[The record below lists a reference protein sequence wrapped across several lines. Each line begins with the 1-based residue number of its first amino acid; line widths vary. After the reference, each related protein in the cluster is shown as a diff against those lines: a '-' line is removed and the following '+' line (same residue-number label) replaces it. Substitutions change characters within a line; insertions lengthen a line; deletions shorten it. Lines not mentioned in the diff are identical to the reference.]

1 MAKRTRSVMVTVY
14 YTEQEWAV
22 VAEKMKIAGVRN
34 SSSYLRRMSMT
45 GEVKYYDFSN
55 LKELSAILGRLA
67 GSINQVAKR
76 CNETGSVSKNDV
88 EQLRREY
95 LQVKAVCQERLI
107 KMLRKL

>member
-1 MAKRTRSVMVTVY
+1 MANRTRNNMLSVYMTD
-14 YTEQEWAV
+14 EEWA
-22 VAEKMKIAGVRN
+22 AIKDKMRIAGVTNASAFARKMM
-34 SSSYLRRMSMT
+34 LT

-76 CNETGSVSKNDV
+76 CNETHSVHTEDV
-88 EQLRREY
+88 EELRRDY
-95 LQVKAVCQERLI
+95 LQVKAICQERLI

>member
-1 MAKRTRSVMVTVY
+1 MAKRLRNVRMLVSFTEEEWQLIQAKMLESKMLYFSVFAREM
-14 YTEQEWAV
+14 
-22 VAEKMKIAGVRN
+22 
-34 SSSYLRRMSMT
+34 LLT
-45 GEVKYYDFSN
+45 GEVKCYDFSN

-76 CNETGSVSKNDV
+76 CNETGSMYKNDV
-88 EQLRREY
+88 EQMRREY

>member
-1 MAKRTRSVMVTVY
+1 MKERARPIRPTITFSA
-14 YTEQEWAV
+14 EEWEEAV
-22 VAEKMKIAGVRN
+22 GKMRASGSLN
-34 SSSYLRRMSMT
+34 FSSFAREIILS

-76 CNETGSVSKNDV
+76 CNETGSVYKDDV
-88 EQLRREY
+88 EQLRSEY